1 MINTREITIIGNV
14 GQEPKFGTTQN
25 GRDYLMFSVANY
37 EGYKDKT
44 TGERIDK
51 SEWTSCTVWGEQ
63 AGRLNG
69 MLKKGMKVLVKG
81 KPYADGYV
89 DKQSGQNVYKV
100 TCTVTD
106 VMFLSKADQENAQD
120 YQTTPRHIP
129 GADVTSNVNT
139 STTSDESED
148 SDDLPF

>member
-25 GRDYLMFSVANY
+25 GKEYVMFSVANY
-37 EGYKDKT
+37 EGSKDKT

-51 SEWTSCTVWGEQ
+51 SEWTSCTIWGEQ

-106 VMFLSKADQENAQD
+106 VMFLSKADQDNAED
-120 YQTTPRHIP
+120 YQTTPRTIP
-129 GADVTSNVNT
+129 RADSAPSVSNA
-139 STTSDESED
+139 TTSED